1 MALHK
6 NKKFNQLPEITV
18 SWEKLL
24 LDPNNPRLH
33 SSTEPEIDLDGPEG
47 MEFTLNEQPALQKKM
62 NTYDISDLTVP
73 MEGKGFISRGIPAV
87 LVKKPSDWPKEYYL
101 TLEGNRRLTAV
112 RVLMADESKK
122 LSEEVLKSFKN
133 IKVIDCTSLTN
144 EEIEE
149 YLGMIH
155 IGGTKGWDL
164 MPKSK
169 YLFSQFIRELCKENG
184 LSITDNRFENNFI
197 NKSFLP
203 LLDTTGLKALKTV
216 ASLSSIKQGDVKKHI
231 AIFRMSIQVNNYLD
245 QIEAEK
251 TDASIASFFEETY
264 SAPNLRMYFEIDEK
278 NLVFSQSGLERWV
291 DMCCETPDNL
301 GHPDEEKRGPV
312 IIQATAG
319 DSNLRDFKSILKNDP
334 TNNRDYVLRVQQERE
349 KAKKVWADLQSIL
362 YKDSLVN
369 ILGTIS
375 KQFDKIN
382 LGQMEEEWSEKA
394 ESLYEK
400 IKVKFKQMEGS
411 KRNG

>member
-1 MALHK
+1 
-6 NKKFNQLPEITV
+6 
-18 SWEKLL
+18 
-24 LDPNNPRLH
+24 
-33 SSTEPEIDLDGPEG
+33 
-47 MEFTLNEQPALQKKM
+47 
-62 NTYDISDLTVP
+62 
-73 MEGKGFISRGIPAV
+73 
-87 LVKKPSDWPKEYYL
+87 
-101 TLEGNRRLTAV
+101 
-112 RVLMADESKK
+112 
-122 LSEEVLKSFKN
+122 
-133 IKVIDCTSLTN
+133 
-144 EEIEE
+144 
-149 YLGMIH
+149 
-155 IGGTKGWDL
+155 
-164 MPKSK
+164 
-169 YLFSQFIRELCKENG
+169 
-184 LSITDNRFENNFI
+184 
-197 NKSFLP
+197 
-203 LLDTTGLKALKTV
+203 
-216 ASLSSIKQGDVKKHI
+216 
-231 AIFRMSIQVNNYLD
+231 MSIQVNNYLD

-312 IIQATAG
+312 ITQASAG
-319 DSNLRDFKSILKNDP
+319 DSNLRDFRSILKNDP
-334 TNNRDYVLRVQQERE
+334 TNNRDYVLRVQLERE

-394 ESLYEK
+394 ESVYEK

-411 KRNG
+411 KRNS